1 MTQSIYNEGR
11 VVGLSA
17 YEIYVRNVL
26 AKDANAVPASEA
38 DWLAAN
44 IASGSSLIVKIPAG
58 INTTNNGYIDI
69 PVPEGSQLCAANTI
83 IANWFDGSG
92 FTTATGAT
100 SEIDYIDSYG
110 RLISEIPSGD
120 ITNISS
126 QIVASSYLDIWNTL
140 EEVYAVP
147 GSAEQLAALQE
158 YFKVDAQ
165 IGSMLSYL
173 NIVDG
178 VILQPGTYTHSAVV
192 SDPGYDYSPDLT
204 SSPIIR
210 LHVADSQRWISPYD
224 VWILF
229 TGFTL
234 KSVVNTSTSATHTP
248 EPYNGDFLGPAAFPW
263 ANKIIFTVPNKWENI
278 YNFNSLKWSI
288 DNSTTEINRDNV
300 KLSMSSIPSRPVN
313 DPAVVIEFSESI
325 VPGTLS
331 ITISDGTT
339 SKVYTDNSMGKILL
353 DDVLIE
359 GASINYRSGKLDNL
373 PIDQGTDLALLKKN
387 SQATYRAKIPLI
399 FSPNDKSIVSTTTA
413 KSVYYTKNAPKGT
426 TVDVHPYRKATSTSG
441 IVIHNKKDGGDDTNY
456 DYPAAGYWYD
466 SHDLGN
472 RLYPIDVVT
481 PGTVKV
487 FSKSE
492 ENVLDRAEE
501 IQKIYP
507 GNKVWSIDD
516 STHQLYQVGTEYNEE
531 GSVSVWEPIV
541 EAGYASTENDVSHV
555 SAGTV
560 TLPIQ
565 KVPNEYF
572 ATIDITSLFNTG
584 SITPKTFY
592 TVSEHSGKMSYFNLA
607 PILSADQAEEMGPD
621 QAEEMA
627 ADDPTTGEYTSKSTD
642 CAGGYKVFLKI
653 PTKSAHDQVLSHELP
668 KSYEDLLTTAKLEI
682 CGYLRDGLTLPHTDN
697 SVTGKGVSTLGVG
710 CIWRNYVNM
719 REWNLPVSQP
729 VGGGAYSTQL
739 SMYPIT
745 AGSIAMEYTNISSTS
760 VGINTIRRTNRIIH
774 TEDKIFDRVDYALF
788 ITHIEETFTQ
798 VRINK
803 LTNTE
808 EDVVITLNNDD
819 SLELAAMP
827 RIDSMKLQVISAS
840 GESKEYYVDNFG
852 NVRDSA
858 THQIATVV
866 TEEGSANMWEY
877 SVVNNSFKFNAAVT
891 PMKIIVTYDVSPNAD
906 YIVARTGSQN
916 VLECTYQIGYVSF
929 DTLSDKLA
937 VSDSTRVNV
946 QYGARYRDI
955 SEEYTDNY
963 KGIHPM
969 IEPND
974 LSAHSISQHSSERI
988 DVGGLAL
995 RLDNYSSMNIKFD
1008 NVPGAFNFDICAS
1021 MLPTYVRLGKMQTI
1035 VTLSD
1040 ASYPSSISEPIENSQ
1055 PIRFHKYSGTYSHNL
1070 AHTPV
1075 LPGSLTITATV
1086 AGESVTFYDDG
1097 LGRVINT
1104 SAALQENWSVDYDT
1118 GVIRYPTNIS
1128 AIQCSYLGPLE
1139 NESDTDS
1146 PKYSGEY
1153 ISLNLIGPQIY
1164 SHDTDMVLPAGVYKE
1179 TIDNPS
1185 FKIVLTGKTTVLHR
1199 SPQLLMEDTRDT
1211 DMT

>member
-26 AKDANAVPASEA
+26 AEDANAVPASEA

-58 INTTNNGYIDI
+58 IDTTNNGYIDI
-69 PVPEGSQLCAANTI
+69 PIPEGSQLCAANTI
-83 IANWFDGSG
+83 IASWFDGSG

-126 QIVASSYLDIWNTL
+126 QIVASSYLDVWNTL
-140 EEVYAVP
+140 EDVYAVP
-147 GSAEQLAALQE
+147 GSEEQLAASQE
-158 YFKVDAQ
+158 YSKVNAQ
-165 IGSMLSYL
+165 IKSMLSYL

-178 VILQPGTYTHSAVV
+178 VVLQPGTYTHSASI
-192 SDPGYDYSPDLT
+192 SDPEYDYSPDLS

-210 LHVADSQRWISPYD
+210 LHVADTRSSQQD

-234 KSVVNTSTSATHTP
+234 KSVVSTSTSATHTP

-288 DNSTTEINRDNV
+288 DNSTTEIHRDNV
-300 KLSMSSIPSRPVN
+300 KKLSISSVPFTPID
-313 DPAVVIEFSESI
+313 DPAVVIKFSEPI

-331 ITISDGTT
+331 VTISDGTT
-339 SKVYTDNSMGKILL
+339 SKVYTDNSMGEILL
-353 DDVLIE
+353 DGVLIE
-359 GASINYRSGKLDNL
+359 GASVNYKSGQLDKL

-387 SQATYRAKIPLI
+387 SQATYCAKIPLI
-399 FSPNDKSIVSTTTA
+399 FSPHNKSIVSTTTA
-413 KSVYYTKNAPKGT
+413 DSSYYINNAPEGT
-426 TVDVHPYRKATSTSG
+426 TIDMRAYRKATSTSG
-441 IVIHNKKDGGDDTNY
+441 IVIHNKKDDGDDTNY
-456 DYPAAGYWYD
+456 NHPAAGYWYD
-466 SHDLGN
+466 SQKLRN
-472 RLYPIDVVT
+472 SLYPIDVVT

-516 STHQLYQVGTEYNEE
+516 STHQLYQVGTEYSED
-531 GSVSVWEPIV
+531 GSVSAWEPIV

-555 SAGTV
+555 SSGTV

-607 PILSADQAEEMGPD
+607 PILNADQAEEMS
-621 QAEEMA
+621 
-627 ADDPTTGEYTSKSTD
+627 ADDLTTGEYTSKSTD

-668 KSYEDLLTTAKLEI
+668 RSYEDLLTTAKLEI
-682 CGYLRDGLTLPHTDN
+682 CGYLRDGLTLPHTDS

-719 REWNLPVSQP
+719 HEWNLPVSQP
-729 VGGGAYSTQL
+729 IEGGAYSAQL
-739 SMYPIT
+739 SMYSIT
-745 AGSIAMEYTNISSTS
+745 PGSIAMEYTNISSTS
-760 VGINTIRRTNRIIH
+760 VGINTRRRTNRTIH
-774 TEDKIFDRVDYALF
+774 TEDKIFYKTDYALF

-798 VRINK
+798 VNIDK

-858 THQIATVV
+858 THQIATVM
-866 TEEGSANMWEY
+866 TEEVASNMWEY
-877 SVVNNSFKFNAAVT
+877 SIVNNSFKFNAAAA
-891 PMKIIVTYDVSPNAD
+891 PMKITVTYDVSPNAD
-906 YIVARTGSQN
+906 YIVAHTGNQN
-916 VLECTYQIGYVSF
+916 VLDSTYQIGNVSF

-937 VSDSTRVNV
+937 VSDSTRIDV

-955 SEEYTDNY
+955 SGAYTDNY

-969 IEPND
+969 VGPDE
-974 LSAHSISQHSSERI
+974 LSAQSISQHSSERI
-988 DVGGLAL
+988 DVGGLPL

-1008 NVPGAFNFDICAS
+1008 NVPGAFNSDICAS

-1040 ASYPSSISEPIENSQ
+1040 ASYPGSIAEPIENSQ
-1055 PIRFHKYSGTYSHNL
+1055 PIRFHKYSGTYSDNL

-1104 SAALQENWSVDYDT
+1104 SAVLQENWSVDYDT

-1128 AIQCSYLGPLE
+1128 AIQCSYLGPIE
-1139 NESDTDS
+1139 NEYDTDS